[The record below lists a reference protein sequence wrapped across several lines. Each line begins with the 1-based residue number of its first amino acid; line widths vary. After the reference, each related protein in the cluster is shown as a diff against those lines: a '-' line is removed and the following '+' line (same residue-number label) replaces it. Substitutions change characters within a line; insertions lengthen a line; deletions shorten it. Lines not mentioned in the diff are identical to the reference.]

1 MMSAVR
7 VDRYLTLSVFRAL
20 HRPGLGGAA
29 GVVPILMYHS
39 ISDEPEDGV
48 EPYYRLA
55 TNPRRF
61 AEHMSWLNDSG
72 YQGVSLET
80 ALAMLAYGEPDNR
93 PLVAITFDDG
103 LRNFYTEALP
113 VIQQYGFTATMHL
126 PTAFIGSQRRSFL
139 GRECLTWD
147 EVRELCAHGI
157 RFGSHTV
164 NHPKLHELSWDK
176 IEDELRLSKMCIE
189 QELEEEISGF
199 AYPFAF
205 PQEDRG
211 FTSRF
216 AELLN
221 RLGYQSCATTVIGR
235 AQPGDDAFCLKRLP
249 VNSCDDEALF
259 FAKLHGAYDWLGSAQ
274 RTVRQLK
281 RLTGRSATRE
291 AGSAA

>member
-1 MMSAVR
+1 
-7 VDRYLTLSVFRAL
+7 
-20 HRPGLGGAA
+20 
-29 GVVPILMYHS
+29 MYHS

-61 AEHMSWLNDSG
+61 AEHMRWLNDSG

-80 ALAMLAYGEPDNR
+80 ALAVSANDESNNR

-103 LRNFYTEALP
+103 LRNFYTEAWP

-147 EVRELCAHGI
+147 EVRELRTHGI
-157 RFGSHTV
+157 QFGSHTV
-164 NHPKLHELSWDK
+164 NHPKLNELSWDN
-176 IEDELRLSKMCIE
+176 IGDELRLSKMRIE
-189 QELEEEISGF
+189 QELGGGISGF
-199 AYPFAF
+199 AYPYAF
-205 PQEDRG
+205 PQEDRR

-216 AELLN
+216 VELLQG
-221 RLGYQSCATTVIGR
+221 LGYQSCATTVIGR
-235 AQPGDDAFCLKRLP
+235 ARPGDDAFCLKRLP

-274 RTVRQLK
+274 RTVRKLK
-281 RLTGRSATRE
+281 RLTGKSVTRE
-291 AGSAA
+291 ARSIA

>member
-29 GVVPILMYHS
+29 RGVPILMYHS
-39 ISDEPEDGV
+39 ISDDPEDGV

-61 AEHMSWLNDSG
+61 AEHMQWLHESG
-72 YQGVSLET
+72 YWGVSLET
-80 ALAMLAYGEPDNR
+80 ALAMLAHGEFDNW

-103 LRNFYTEALP
+103 LRNFYTEAWP
-113 VIQQYGFTATMHL
+113 VIHQYGFTATMHL
-126 PTAFIGSQRRSFL
+126 PTAFISSHRRSFL

-147 EVRELCAHGI
+147 EVRELRAHGI

-164 NHPKLHELSWDK
+164 SHPKLHELPWNAIK
-176 IEDELRLSKMCIE
+176 NELELSKLRI
-189 QELEEEISGF
+189 EEELGEVISGF
-199 AYPFAF
+199 AYPYAF
-205 PQEDRG
+205 PQEDRR
-211 FTSRF
+211 FTRMF
-216 AELLN
+216 TELLHGQ
-221 RLGYQSCATTVIGR
+221 GYQSCVTTVIGR
-235 AQPGDDAFCLKRLP
+235 TQPGDDAFCLKRLP
-249 VNSCDDEALF
+249 ANSCDDEALF

-281 RLTGRSATRE
+281 RLTGKSVTRE
-291 AGSAA
+291 ARNAA

>member
-1 MMSAVR
+1 MSAVR

-20 HRPGLGGAA
+20 HRPGLGGA
-29 GVVPILMYHS
+29 VRCVPILMYHS

-61 AEHMSWLNDSG
+61 AEHMQWLHDSG
-72 YQGVSLET
+72 YQGVFLET
-80 ALAMLAYGEPDNR
+80 ALATLADEEYDHR
-93 PLVAITFDDG
+93 PQVAITFDDG

-113 VIQQYGFTATMHL
+113 VIQQYGFTATMYL
-126 PTAFIGSQRRSFL
+126 PTAFIGSHRRSFL

-147 EVRELCAHGI
+147 EVRELHKHGI

-164 NHPKLHELSWDK
+164 SHPKLHELPWNAIK
-176 IEDELRLSKMCIE
+176 NELERSKLCIE
-189 QELEEEISGF
+189 RELEEEISGF
-199 AYPFAF
+199 AYPYAF
-205 PQEDRG
+205 PQEDQC

-216 AELLN
+216 AELL
-221 RLGYQSCATTVIGR
+221 RGLGYQSCVTTVIGR
-235 AQPGDDAFCLKRLP
+235 TQPGDDAFCLKRLP
-249 VNSCDDEALF
+249 VNSCDDEDLF

-281 RLTGRSATRE
+281 RLTGRSVTRE